1 MKKKQD
7 KNPMVYKTKKQ
18 KIVGSSFQEIN
29 RVAKAIFNQVRA
41 RIKRTPYV
49 RSKYFKKE
57 KVFLNLF
64 WSHLY
69 DKWERDRVRRLKYFD
84 CALDLIRNSQHSPET
99 RENFKNKDELLHR
112 FFGVLKN
119 REKFVV
125 QIKEN
130 KRTKRKDLISIYPE
144 N

>member
-7 KNPMVYKTKKQ
+7 KKLMVYKTKKQ
-18 KIVGSSFQEIN
+18 KIAGTSFNEIN
-29 RVAKAIFNQVRA
+29 RTAKAIFNQVKA
-41 RIKRTPYV
+41 RTKRTPYI
-49 RSKYFKKE
+49 RAKYFRSE

-69 DKWERDRVRRLKYFD
+69 YKREKDKIRRLRFFD
-84 CALDLIRNSQHSPET
+84 CALDLIRNSQYSPET

-112 FFGVLKN
+112 FHGILKSGD
-119 REKFVV
+119 KFVV

-130 KRTKRKDLISIYPE
+130 KRTKRKDLISIYPDK
-144 N
+144 